1 MPTYYLCQCDKCGKS
16 IKVPKNIC
24 QDSNIGIKTT
34 SPVFCSCGTASN
46 IIKPPS
52 VTSDYHFNEP
62 THYNEPAQPSE
73 PEQIKCPKCR
83 SHQITANSKGFGLGK
98 AVAGGLLAG
107 PVGLL
112 GGVIGSK
119 TVVITCLSCGHK
131 WEPGK

>member
-1 MPTYYLCQCDKCGKS
+1 MKQINEMPTYYLCQCDKCGKS

-46 IIKPPS
+46 IIKPPDS
-52 VTSDYHFNEP
+52 M
-62 THYNEPAQPSE
+62 PAENYSE
-73 PEQIKCPKCR
+73 PEQVRCPKCR
-83 SHQITANSKGFGLGK
+83 SQQFSANTKGFGLGK
-98 AVAGGLLAG
+98 AVAGGVLAG

-131 WEPGK
+131 WEPSK